1 MVLSHLLS
9 PSLRHQSQLAAAR
22 RQAPTP
28 SPEALAAL
36 QLQRIQHAWAD
47 ATADVPYY
55 ESLVATGGAP
65 AQIRGWRDVAA
76 IPPLTRQAIQGAPE
90 AFLRRSRKPASMMM
104 TAGSTGT
111 PLRLGMDAAER
122 DLMRIVKL
130 AEWQRLG
137 YHAGGH
143 LFLIWGHSHLLG
155 TGWRRRYLHLRR
167 KLADAFLGYLR
178 VDAYRLNRLDCDA
191 HAQRLLRFK
200 PIGIIGYASVLD
212 LFARYTTAY
221 RDRFRALGIRFVL
234 STAEAPPRPDTVA
247 LIEDHFGCPLVE
259 EYGGAEFGQV
269 AFRCGAN
276 AFEVYGDLNY
286 VECEEPGGAGADAA
300 GEAALVTSLYDR
312 YLPLIRYRVGDLLGQ
327 PERLAHGHV
336 RAFAEVAGRINDVIY
351 LADGEAI
358 HSVAVFHCIHQE
370 PSVKTIQM
378 VLRDRA
384 IEICMVSSTSDRP
397 ALEARVRRRLAQVHP
412 ALAQARFIYAEDVQT
427 NRAGKRRWFVD
438 LRTPR

>member
-9 PSLRHQSQLAAAR
+9 QNLRHQSWLAAV
-22 RQAPTP
+22 RQQATP
-28 SPEALAAL
+28 LSPETLAAL

-47 ATADVPYY
+47 ATADVPFY
-55 ESLVATGGAP
+55 ESLVSSGVAP
-65 AQIRGWRDVAA
+65 AQIRGWDDIAA

-90 AFLRRSRKPASMMM
+90 AFLRRSRRPASMMI

-111 PLRLGMDAAER
+111 PVRLGMDAAER
-122 DLMRIVKL
+122 DLMRVVKL

-178 VDAYRLNRLDCDA
+178 VDAYRLNRVDCEA

-212 LFARYTTAY
+212 LFARYTTTY

-269 AFRCGAN
+269 AFKCGFDP
-276 AFEVYGDLNY
+276 FEVYGDLNY
-286 VECEEPGGAGADAA
+286 VECELASGPGAG

-312 YLPLIRYRVGDLLGQ
+312 YLPLIRYRVGDLLAA
-327 PERLAHGHV
+327 PVRLPHGHV
-336 RAFAEVAGRINDVIY
+336 SAFSAVAGRINDVIH
-351 LADGEAI
+351 LDDGEAV

-370 PSVKTIQM
+370 PSVQNIQM
-378 VLRDRA
+378 VLRDGA
-384 IEICMVSSTSDRP
+384 IDICLVSSTTDRA
-397 ALEARVRRRLAQVHP
+397 ALEARVRQRLAQVHP
-412 ALAQARFIYAEDVQT
+412 ALAQARFIYAEDVQA

>member
-1 MVLSHLLS
+1 MDLSHLLS
-9 PSLRHQSQLAAAR
+9 PNLRHQSRLAAM
-22 RQAPTP
+22 RQQAAPP
-28 SPEALAAL
+28 SPEALAAI
-36 QLQRIQHAWAD
+36 QLQRIQHSWAD

-55 ESLVATGGAP
+55 ESLVKSGSAP
-65 AQIRGWRDVAA
+65 AQIRSWPDLAA
-76 IPPLTRQAIQGAPE
+76 IPPLTRQAIQSAPE
-90 AFLRRSRKPASMMM
+90 AFLRRSRPPASMMI

-111 PLRLGMDAAER
+111 PLRLGMDAVER

-137 YHAGGH
+137 YQPGGH

-155 TGWRRRYLHLRR
+155 TGWRRRYLHVRR
-167 KLADAFLGYLR
+167 KFADAFLGYRR
-178 VDAYRLNRLDCDA
+178 VDAYRLNRADCEA
-191 HAQRLLRFK
+191 HARTLLRFK

-212 LFARYTTAY
+212 LFARYTTTY

-234 STAEAPPRPDTVA
+234 STAEAPPRSDTVS
-247 LIEDHFGCPLVE
+247 LIDDHFGCPLVE

-269 AFRCGAN
+269 AFKSGAD
-276 AFEVYGDLNY
+276 AFRVYGDLNY
-286 VECEEPGGAGADAA
+286 VECGEPGGADAG

-312 YLPLIRYRVGDLLGQ
+312 YLPLIRYRVGDLLAG

-336 RAFAEVAGRINDVIY
+336 AAFAAVAGRINDVIH
-351 LADGEAI
+351 LGDGEAI

-370 PSVKTIQM
+370 PSVQNIQM

-384 IEICMVSSTSDRP
+384 IEICLVASATDRP
-397 ALEARVRRRLAQVHP
+397 ALEARVRQRLAQVHP
-412 ALAQARFIYAEDVQT
+412 ALVQARFTYAEDVQAS
-427 NRAGKRRWFVD
+427 RAGKRRWFVD

>member
-9 PSLRHQSQLAAAR
+9 PNLRHQSRLAAAR
-22 RQAPTP
+22 QQGAPP
-28 SPEALAAL
+28 SPEALAAW

-55 ESLVATGGAP
+55 ESLVSSGAAP
-65 AQIRGWRDVAA
+65 AQIRGWHDVAA

-90 AFLRRSRKPASMMM
+90 GFLRRSRKPASMMM

-137 YHAGGH
+137 YHAGAH

-155 TGWRRRYLHLRR
+155 TGWRRRYLHARR
-167 KLADAFLGYLR
+167 KLADGVLGYLR
-178 VDAYRLNRLDCDA
+178 VDAYRLNRADCEV
-191 HAQRLLRFK
+191 HARRLLRFR

-212 LFARYTTAY
+212 LFARYTMAY

-269 AFRCGAN
+269 AFRAGTA
-276 AFEVYGDLNY
+276 AFQVYGDLNY
-286 VECEEPGGAGADAA
+286 VECGPPGGADTA
-300 GEAALVTSLYDR
+300 GALVTSLYDR
-312 YLPLIRYRVGDLLGQ
+312 YLPLIRYRVGDVLAG
-327 PERLAHGHV
+327 PELLAHGHV
-336 RAFAEVAGRINDVIY
+336 RAFAAVAGRINDVIH
-351 LADGEAI
+351 LGDGEAI
-358 HSVAVFHCIHQE
+358 HSLAVFHCIHQE
-370 PSVKTIQM
+370 PSVQNIQM
-378 VLRDRA
+378 VLRDHA
-384 IEICMVSSTSDRP
+384 IEICLVSSTTDRP
-397 ALEARVRRRLAQVHP
+397 ALESRVRQRLAQVHP
-412 ALAQARFIYAEDVQT
+412 ALAQARFIYAEDVQAS
-427 NRAGKRRWFVD
+427 RAGKRRWFVD
-438 LRTPR
+438 LRTSR